1 MSYIF
6 FKPEHVVRTV
16 VGFPRSSTR
25 ISSISIFFA
34 LLEVPSH
41 IKISV
46 SGSKHS
52 AGHKKPQDVLCNLRG
67 GTNLPLLSVGV
78 DILRK

>member
-1 MSYIF
+1 MF
-6 FKPEHVVRTV
+6 LCPEQVVLTV
-16 VGFPRSSTR
+16 VGFPRSSIRTSPT
-25 ISSISIFFA
+25 ITSLA
-34 LLEVPSH
+34 NLMLPSH

-52 AGHKKPQDVLCNLRG
+52 AGHINPHEVLCNLRG

-78 DILRK
+78 DTLRR

>member
-6 FKPEHVVRTV
+6 LKPEQVVRTV

-25 ISSISIFFA
+25 ISPITIFLA
-34 LLEVPSH
+34 SLICPSH
-41 IKISV
+41 NKISV

-52 AGHKKPQDVLCNLRG
+52 AGHKNPQDVLCNLRG

-78 DILRK
+78 DTLRR